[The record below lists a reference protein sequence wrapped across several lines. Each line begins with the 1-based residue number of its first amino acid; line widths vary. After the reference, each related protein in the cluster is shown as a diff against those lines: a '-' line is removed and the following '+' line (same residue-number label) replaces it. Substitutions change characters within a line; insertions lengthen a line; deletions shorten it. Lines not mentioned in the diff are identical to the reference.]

1 MLFTESR
8 DVPET
13 AFSGHFSSG
22 KSFREIL
29 SEEFQINVGIL

>member
-13 AFSGHFSSG
+13 AFSAHFSSG
-22 KSFREIL
+22 KSFRDIL
-29 SEEFQINVGIL
+29 SEVFQINVEIL

>member
-22 KSFREIL
+22 KSFRDIL
-29 SEEFQINVGIL
+29 NVGIV

>member
-22 KSFREIL
+22 KSFRDIL
-29 SEEFQINVGIL
+29 SVDFQINVGIV